1 MDKGDFMVIGVIGLG
16 LIGGTIAK
24 SIRLNTDHTVL
35 GRDIDR
41 SVVLKA
47 KLMEAINYQLENE
60 EIPKCDMIIIALYPQ
75 STLDVLNE
83 IAPYISQKAV
93 VIDCAGIK
101 ENICIKAREISQKY
115 GFTFIGGHPMAGIE
129 KSGFEYSNAEI
140 FKNASMILT
149 PYSDTS
155 IEMMHNIKKFF
166 LSIGFGK
173 ITVKTPSEH
182 DRIIAYT
189 SQLAHVLSS
198 AYIKSPTARDH
209 RGLSAGSFKDMT
221 RVAYLNET
229 MWSELFF
236 DNKDNLLNEI
246 DTLIGHLQEYK
257 NALESDDKI
266 LMTALLKDGKD
277 KKILA
282 DSDEVDL

>member
-1 MDKGDFMVIGVIGLG
+1 MVIGVIGLG

-24 SIRLNTDHTVL
+24 SIRLNTEHTVL

-41 SVVLKA
+41 SVVLRA

-60 EIPKCDMIIIALYPQ
+60 EISKCDMIIIALYPQ
-75 STLDVLNE
+75 ATLNVLSE
-83 IAPYISQKAV
+83 IAPFISHNTV

-101 ENICIKAREISQKY
+101 EDICLKAKEISQKY

-149 PYSDTS
+149 PYADTS
-155 IEMMHNIKKFF
+155 IEMMHNIKRFF

-173 ITVKTPSEH
+173 ITVRTPAEH

-189 SQLAHVLSS
+189 SQLAHILSS

-236 DNKDNLLNEI
+236 DNKSNLINEI
-246 DTLIGHLQEYK
+246 DILINHLQEYK
-257 NALESDDKI
+257 NALESDDCET
-266 LMTALLKDGKD
+266 MTALLKDGKE

-282 DSDEVDL
+282 DKDDIY

>member
-1 MDKGDFMVIGVIGLG
+1 
-16 LIGGTIAK
+16 
-24 SIRLNTDHTVL
+24 
-35 GRDIDR
+35 
-41 SVVLKA
+41 
-47 KLMEAINYQLENE
+47 
-60 EIPKCDMIIIALYPQ
+60 MIIIARYPQ